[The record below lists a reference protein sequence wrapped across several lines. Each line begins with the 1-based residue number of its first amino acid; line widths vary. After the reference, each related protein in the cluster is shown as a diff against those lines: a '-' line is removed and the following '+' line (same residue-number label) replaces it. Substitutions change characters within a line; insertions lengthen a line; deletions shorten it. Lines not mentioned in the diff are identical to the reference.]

1 MSANVLKRG
10 HIESVET
17 EVLLCFTVTKIL
29 RACDKLRDDSLPE
42 LGVRLEDVEGKCRD
56 FLFFHSL
63 PESVDEIFTIQMK
76 AIAELLLVV
85 LFITLYK
92 IILIIK
98 NVIIG

>member
-1 MSANVLKRG
+1 MDC
-10 HIESVET
+10 VET
-17 EVLLCFTVTKIL
+17 DVLLCFTVTKIL

-42 LGVRLEDVEGKCRD
+42 LGVKLEDVEGKCRD
-56 FLFFHSL
+56 FLYFHSL
-63 PESVDEIFTIQMK
+63 PESVVEILTIHMK
-76 AIAELLLVV
+76 AIAEFFLVV